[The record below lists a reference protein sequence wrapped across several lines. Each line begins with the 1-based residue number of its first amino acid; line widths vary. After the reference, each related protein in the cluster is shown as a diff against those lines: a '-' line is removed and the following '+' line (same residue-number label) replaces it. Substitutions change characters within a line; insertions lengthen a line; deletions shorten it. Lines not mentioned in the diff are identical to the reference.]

1 MNTTFPRLR
10 ALTQSLGIYRPVH
23 KAFIALL
30 LARVGV
36 LVRPSRRGLVLRKGS
51 KRICVRDWDTAAIA
65 AYSFDVM
72 YDAVEPDAK
81 GLVDYSQPSWHTL
94 RRTNESWFFTS
105 IADLEVD
112 SVLATYVRG
121 LTPGSV
127 VLHVGAYCGVQTVE
141 LSRAVGPAGRVV
153 AFEPD
158 PSAYR
163 ALTLNLEKRG
173 VQNVVARNEGLW
185 REKSTLTFFATQG
198 MHSSFTNA
206 PSHAHAKTE
215 IAVVSADGVVQEL
228 GLTRVDLFKIDAEG
242 HEAVLLSALSVDA
255 WKRVDAFVEIGT
267 PENARAVFDR
277 FVGTGINIFAQK
289 RGWAR
294 VESIDDVPVSYK
306 EGGVFVSA
314 KQVMPWHA

>member
-1 MNTTFPRLR
+1 
-10 ALTQSLGIYRPVH
+10 VH

-112 SVLATYVRG
+112 SFLETYVRG

-242 HEAVLLSALSVDA
+242 AEFEILKGATAVLTRLRPRLFIDVHLSVDA
-255 WKRVDAFVEIGT
+255 ELGRKIEGLLTSLDYKLTWLEVDERNSMSIC
-267 PENARAVFDR
+267 FDLQQA
-277 FVGTGINIFAQK
+277 TQ
-289 RGWAR
+289 
-294 VESIDDVPVSYK
+294 
-306 EGGVFVSA
+306 
-314 KQVMPWHA
+314 